1 MPDETEQP
9 VAFAWRGPLTD
20 DELFDLVVSHGGRP
34 ERGWWD
40 RIRRHSLGW
49 VTARTGDGL
58 LLGFV
63 NVAWDGSDHAF
74 LLDPKTRGEYQRRGI
89 GTLLVRHAADRA
101 REAGCTWLHVD
112 FEDDLQEFYFGACG
126 FAPTS
131 AGLIDLRS

>member
-1 MPDETEQP
+1 VSDETEQP

-20 DELFDLVVSHGGRP
+20 DELFDLVVSHGGKP
-34 ERGWWD
+34 ERGWWE
-40 RIRRHSLGW
+40 RLRPHSLGW

-58 LLGFV
+58 LVGFV

-74 LLDPKTRGEYQRRGI
+74 LLDPKTRREYQRRGI

-101 REAGCTWLHVD
+101 RKAGCAWLHVD
-112 FEDDLQEFYFGACG
+112 FEDDLREFYFGACG
-126 FAPTS
+126 FSPTN